1 MKRTTLAAL
10 ALMFGLT
17 AVAPFGLAQGQQEGK
32 SQLRYGFKK
41 GDKLAF
47 ALTHALS
54 VKLDKVPEIL
64 QGVVTEDPI
73 AVKFE
78 GVVDVEVIEVAADG
92 SAMLNGSWRT
102 AKAKGHIMVNDIDFD
117 YDVAKKDDK
126 PKKAGA
132 AEDPALAGFGDLQDQ
147 LNKMVRTSLKF
158 QADPLGK
165 VSIVEGAGKMGE
177 IESVFR
183 SLNGLMGPMP
193 KEKVGKGD
201 TWKDELK
208 LGMPGVGGN
217 VEIKIR
223 AENAVDSI
231 EKIDGKDF
239 FVIKSKY
246 AVGKNPGEKDDAAPA
261 GIDAKIKTEG
271 EGEGKTLW
279 SLADGR
285 ATKSNTNLKVR
296 VSATIPNPGGGEDM
310 ELKAQLKIES
320 GHTLTK

>member
-10 ALMFGLT
+10 ALTFGL
-17 AVAPFGLAQGQQEGK
+17 PLMAQDGK
-32 SQLRYGFKK
+32 SELRYGFKK
-41 GDKLAF
+41 GEKFTF
-47 ALTHALS
+47 AIIHNLS

-78 GVVDVEVIEVAADG
+78 GVVDVEVADVGADG
-92 SAMLNGSWRT
+92 AALMNGSWRT

-117 YDVAKKDDK
+117 YDAAKKDDK

-147 LNKMVRTSLKF
+147 LAKMVRTPLKLS
-158 QADPLGK
+158 ADKLGK

-183 SLNGLMGPMP
+183 SFNGMMGPLP
-193 KEKVGKGD
+193 KDKVGKGD

-217 VEIKIR
+217 VDIKIR
-223 AENAVDSI
+223 SENAIDAV
-231 EKIDGKDF
+231 EKIEGKDF
-239 FVIKSKY
+239 YVIKSKF
-246 AVGKNPGEKDDAAPA
+246 AVGKAPGEKDDAAPA

-271 EGEGKTLW
+271 EGEGKTLF
-279 SLADGR
+279 SLSEGR
-285 ATKSNTNLKVR
+285 ATKSNSNLKVR

-320 GHTLTK
+320 GHTLGK

>member
-10 ALMFGLT
+10 ALTFGLT
-17 AVAPFGLAQGQQEGK
+17 AMAQDGK
-32 SQLRYGFKK
+32 SELRYAFKK
-41 GDKLAF
+41 GEKFAF
-47 ALTHALS
+47 AVTHGLS

-73 AVKFE
+73 AVKFD
-78 GVVDVEVIEVAADG
+78 GMVDVEVSDVTAEGNAVMTG
-92 SAMLNGSWRT
+92 TWRT

-126 PKKAGA
+126 PKKAGPA
-132 AEDPALAGFGDLQDQ
+132 DDPALAGFGDLQDQ
-147 LNKMVRTSLKF
+147 LAKMVRTPLKLS
-158 QADPLGK
+158 ADRLGK

-183 SLNGLMGPMP
+183 SLNGLMGPLP

-223 AENAVDSI
+223 SDNSVDAI
-231 EKIDGKDF
+231 EKIEGKDF
-239 FVIKSKY
+239 YVIKSKF

-279 SLADGR
+279 SLTDGR
-285 ATKSNTNLKVR
+285 ATKSTTSLKVR

-310 ELKAQLKIES
+310 ELKAQLKIDS
-320 GHTLTK
+320 GHTLGK

>member
-10 ALMFGLT
+10 AFTLGLT
-17 AVAPFGLAQGQQEGK
+17 AFAQDGK
-32 SQLRYGFKK
+32 SELRYGFKK
-41 GDKLAF
+41 GEKLSF

-73 AVKFE
+73 SVKFE
-78 GVVDVEVIEVAADG
+78 GVVDVEVAEVGEDGAAL
-92 SAMLNGSWRT
+92 MNGKWRT

-117 YDVAKKDDK
+117 YDSAKKDDK
-126 PKKAGA
+126 PKKQDP

-147 LNKMVRTSLKF
+147 LGKMVRAPLKLS
-158 QADPLGK
+158 ANTLGK
-165 VSIVEGAGKMGE
+165 ISIVEGAGKLGE

-183 SLNGLMGPMP
+183 SLNGLMGPLP
-193 KEKVGKGD
+193 KDKVGKGD
-201 TWKDELK
+201 KWKDELK

-223 AENAVDSI
+223 SENAIDSV

-239 FVIKSKY
+239 YVIKSKF

-279 SLADGR
+279 SLTDGR
-285 ATKSNTNLKVR
+285 ATKSTTTLKVR

-310 ELKAQLKIES
+310 DLKAK
-320 GHTLTK
+320 LTIDTTTALGK

>member
-10 ALMFGLT
+10 AFTLGLT
-17 AVAPFGLAQGQQEGK
+17 AFAQDGK
-32 SQLRYGFKK
+32 SELRYGFKK
-41 GDKLAF
+41 GEKLSF

-73 AVKFE
+73 SVKFE
-78 GVVDVEVIEVAADG
+78 GVVDVEVAEVGEDGAAL
-92 SAMLNGSWRT
+92 MNGKWRT

-117 YDVAKKDDK
+117 YDSAKKDDK
-126 PKKAGA
+126 PKKQDP

-147 LNKMVRTSLKF
+147 LGKMVRAPLKLS
-158 QADPLGK
+158 ANTLGK
-165 VSIVEGAGKMGE
+165 ISIVEGAGKLGE

-183 SLNGLMGPMP
+183 SLNGLMGPLP
-193 KEKVGKGD
+193 KDKVGKGD
-201 TWKDELK
+201 SWKDDLK

-223 AENAVDSI
+223 SENAIDAV

-239 FVIKSKY
+239 YVIKSKF
-246 AVGKNPGEKDDAAPA
+246 AVGKLPGDKEEQAPT

-271 EGEGKTLW
+271 EGEGKTLF
-279 SLADGR
+279 SLTDGR
-285 ATKSNTNLKVR
+285 ATKSSSNLKVR

-310 ELKAQLKIES
+310 ELKAQLKIET
-320 GHTLTK
+320 GHTLGK

>member
-10 ALMFGLT
+10 ALTFGLT
-17 AVAPFGLAQGQQEGK
+17 AIAQDGK
-32 SQLRYGFKK
+32 SELRYGFKK
-41 GDKLAF
+41 GDKLVF
-47 ALTHALS
+47 AITHNLS

-78 GVVDVEVIEVAADG
+78 GVVDVEITEVGQEGNAL
-92 SAMLNGSWRT
+92 MNGIWRT

-117 YDVAKKDDK
+117 YDAAKKDDK

-147 LNKMVRTSLKF
+147 LAKMVRTPIKLS
-158 QADPLGK
+158 ADRLGK
-165 VSIVEGAGKMGE
+165 LAIVEGAGKMGE

-183 SLNGLMGPMP
+183 SLNGLMGPLP

-223 AENAVDSI
+223 SENAIDSV

-239 FVIKSKY
+239 YVIKSKY
-246 AVGKNPGEKDDAAPA
+246 AVGKLPGEKDEVQAQ
-261 GIDAKIKTEG
+261 GVEVKIKTEG
-271 EGEGKTLW
+271 EGEGKTLF
-279 SLADGR
+279 SLTDGR
-285 ATKSNTNLKVR
+285 ATKSSSNLKVR
-296 VSATIPNPGGGEDM
+296 VSATIPNPGGGDDM
-310 ELKAQLKIES
+310 ELKAQLKIET
-320 GHTLTK
+320 GHTLGK